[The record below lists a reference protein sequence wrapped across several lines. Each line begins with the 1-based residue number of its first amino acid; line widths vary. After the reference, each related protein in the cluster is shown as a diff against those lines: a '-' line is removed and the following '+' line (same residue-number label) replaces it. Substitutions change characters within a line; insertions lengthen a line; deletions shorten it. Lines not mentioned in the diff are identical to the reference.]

1 MRLLL
6 PCLALAAALALP
18 AAHAQTPAWTGGVQ
32 TTNPAPTND
41 TGAEGE
47 ELALD
52 AAGNSYVSGYL
63 QASNGSA
70 GPAVRAFG
78 VGVVSGGG
86 VDALGAAGPGGR
98 LGGGGQ
104 GQGGSRQG

>member
-78 VGVVSGGG
+78 STTLTSTGLGSGFI
-86 VDALGAAGPGGR
+86 AKL
-98 LGGGGQ
+98 
-104 GQGGSRQG
+104 